1 VCAVSLTHD
10 YMRQNIL
17 NDQWTRDTVQ
27 DLTEVMR
34 LLDALD
40 KKLEQPVCVDPSK
53 AKYLEE
59 LQARFGVH

>member
-1 VCAVSLTHD
+1 
-10 YMRQNIL
+10 MRQNIL